1 MRILFTVLPQR
12 STFLYLVPMAWA
24 LRTAGHEVVVA
35 SSPSFCDT
43 ITQAGLTAVP
53 VGREAADSR
62 MLVARGVT
70 EEIVEQYRAG
80 LPPPY
85 DFVDDPARYA
95 EWETTM
101 HECAGGLETLKFENF
116 FMLGGLIEFA
126 QRWQPDLVVWH
137 PWTVGAPIAA
147 KACGAAHARMLFS
160 VDVFGATRQH
170 FLRLQAQ
177 QPPDYRYDPYFDWFS
192 AYGRKYGFD
201 ITEDMVTG
209 QFTIDQFPR
218 SLQLEADGLDY
229 VRTQYIPYG
238 GRAVVPKWLQVPSER
253 PRVALTLGST
263 ATDMFNG
270 YTVSLADVL
279 ASLSELD
286 IEVVA
291 TVAEP
296 EQAKLGTL
304 PSNVRLVPYVPWHAI
319 VPTCSAVIHHAG
331 LATLATTA
339 RHPVPQLALHYHFD
353 QPFLGRRLTE
363 HGAGLDIHSS
373 EVTGE
378 GVRDSVRRLLEEP
391 SFAQR
396 AADLR
401 DEIFA
406 LPTPNEAIGR
416 IEELIVKHRTR

>member
-1 MRILFTVLPQR
+1 MRVLFTVLPQK

-24 LRTAGHEVVVA
+24 LRTAGHEVMVA
-35 SSPSFCDT
+35 SAPSFADT

-70 EEIVEQYRAG
+70 QEIVEKYRAG

-85 DFVDDPARYA
+85 DLVDDPDSA
-95 EWETTM
+95 EWEHTM

-116 FMLGGLIEFA
+116 FMLSGLVEFA
-126 QRWQPDLVVWH
+126 RQWQPDLIVWH

-160 VDVFGATRQH
+160 VDVFGVTRQH
-170 FLRLQAQ
+170 FLRLQAG
-177 QPPDYRYDPYFDWFS
+177 QPPEARFDPYFDWFS

-201 ITEDMVTG
+201 VTEDMVTG

-218 SLQLEADGLDY
+218 SLQLAADGLDY

-238 GRAVVPKWLQVPSER
+238 GPAVVPKWLQAPPDR

-263 ATDMFNG
+263 ATELYNG
-270 YTVSLADVL
+270 YTVSLSDIL
-279 ASLSELD
+279 SSLSDLD
-286 IEVVA
+286 IELVA
-291 TVAEP
+291 TVAEA

-304 PSNVRLVPYVPWHAI
+304 PDNVRLVPYVPWHAV

-331 LATLATTA
+331 AATLATTA
-339 RHPVPQLALHYHFD
+339 RHPVPQLALYYHFD
-353 QPFLGRRLTE
+353 QPMLGRMLAE
-363 HGAGLDIHSS
+363 HGAGLAMHTS
-373 EVTGE
+373 EATGDN
-378 GVRDSVRRLLEEP
+378 VRDSVQRLLTEP
-391 SFAQR
+391 GFARR
-396 AADLR
+396 AGDLR
-401 DEIFA
+401 EEILE
-406 LPTPNEAIGR
+406 LPTPNEAAGR
-416 IEELIVKHRTR
+416 IEELTVKHRTR